1 MNRGFAAGL
10 TVALI
15 ASGCAG
21 GSDSAELQALRE
33 KVEALEAQTTTVA
46 PTTTAV
52 ATTTTVLST
61 TTVRPTTTVARTTTT
76 ARPTTTQAPTTTT
89 TPTTVSQTPTTTT
102 TTTAPTTTTATVP
115 TTTTTTTTVV
125 SYTHPS
131 KMSPLDVG
139 IPYLSGS
146 NYRVTVSWSSPSQTG
161 SSAVKEYEIAAA
173 GESWT
178 AAGNKTSTTLTLGV
192 PVTRRLKI
200 RACNYEN
207 RCGGWSNP
215 KYLSGNTF
223 PTTTT
228 IAVPRYELDE
238 YQGKN
243 QRWDPC
249 AGPVTIKLNPM
260 GHLTSSEIDEWSTL
274 LRGLTAEISSMTGL
288 NVVYGGQTGKSFRL
302 SHPGGRTSADV
313 LIGFAPIGTEHMLG
327 DDPNENY
334 FGTTQEWI
342 SSNQTPDWWTQTAAD
357 IQIATNSNNGVSEIA
372 PKGRRTTYLMHK
384 LGGAFGLASP
394 GDDIDTEIMSWGGDG
409 SGTRNNPDWGE
420 GDKIGF
426 GLVGASNGCFET
438 STTATTTTT
447 TTAPTTSTPL
457 TPALAL
463 CVSEPPIETIQC
475 TEEIATAAF
484 TEIRQRLV
492 TSPEVSLNFDS
503 RISSN
508 STTSSVTRVSNA
520 LRPGVSFWAS
530 EVPSDTSTIVFI
542 VSGSDLDWFENEMV
556 SLGWTDTEFFT
567 LEDRTALQNGS
578 LGKALALRSPTND
591 GRKVIAFFN
600 ISNFFSSS
608 RASLGVDP
616 GIAVAAHE
624 WTHTVQG
631 VLSENYFSV
640 PCWCSS
646 CLVCVCSVLATV
658 FRMKIAYPAPCIEP
672 ETSLW
677 MVRKRDPLKREC
689 LWSLE

>member
-1 MNRGFAAGL
+1 
-10 TVALI
+10 
-15 ASGCAG
+15 
-21 GSDSAELQALRE
+21 
-33 KVEALEAQTTTVA
+33 
-46 PTTTAV
+46 
-52 ATTTTVLST
+52 
-61 TTVRPTTTVARTTTT
+61 
-76 ARPTTTQAPTTTT
+76 
-89 TPTTVSQTPTTTT
+89 
-102 TTTAPTTTTATVP
+102 
-115 TTTTTTTTVV
+115 
-125 SYTHPS
+125 
-131 KMSPLDVG
+131 MSPLDVG

-631 VLSENYFSV
+631 VLSENYFSF
-640 PCWCSS
+640 PCWWTEGSAGYFS
-646 CLVCVCSVLATV
+646 EAISVLDNINSFGDFLPIRSRYVRSRVEIEASHRTEDAWADWLEIEECTDDSYGAGFLVAEYLIGQYGIPKVIEMMDSFGREVPWQSVMEQTFGRLRPHLYSEIATHLRSV
-658 FRMKIAYPAPCIEP
+658 FGSTAYVAN
-672 ETSLW
+672 
-677 MVRKRDPLKREC
+677 
-689 LWSLE
+689 

>member
-1 MNRGFAAGL
+1 M
-10 TVALI
+10 
-15 ASGCAG
+15 
-21 GSDSAELQALRE
+21 D
-33 KVEALEAQTTTVA
+33 
-46 PTTTAV
+46 
-52 ATTTTVLST
+52 
-61 TTVRPTTTVARTTTT
+61 
-76 ARPTTTQAPTTTT
+76 
-89 TPTTVSQTPTTTT
+89 
-102 TTTAPTTTTATVP
+102 
-115 TTTTTTTTVV
+115 
-125 SYTHPS
+125 
-131 KMSPLDVG
+131 
-139 IPYLSGS
+139 
-146 NYRVTVSWSSPSQTG
+146 WSSKTYYDPYTDPVWSELDYHEIQVSTSYATG
-161 SSAVKEYEIAAA
+161 SSM
-173 GESWT
+173 W
-178 AAGNKTSTTLTLGV
+178 
-192 PVTRRLKI
+192 PH
-200 RACNYEN
+200 
-207 RCGGWSNP
+207 
-215 KYLSGNTF
+215 
-223 PTTTT
+223 
-228 IAVPRYELDE
+228 
-238 YQGKN
+238 GK
-243 QRWDPC
+243 
-249 AGPVTIKLNPM
+249 K
-260 GHLTSSEIDEWSTL
+260 
-274 LRGLTAEISSMTGL
+274 
-288 NVVYGGQTGKSFRL
+288 
-302 SHPGGRTSADV
+302 
-313 LIGFAPIGTEHMLG
+313 
-327 DDPNENY
+327 
-334 FGTTQEWI
+334 
-342 SSNQTPDWWTQTAAD
+342 
-357 IQIATNSNNGVSEIA
+357 
-372 PKGRRTTYLMHK
+372 YLMHMM
-384 LGGAFGLASP
+384 GGAFGLASP

-484 TEIRQRLV
+484 TEIRQRLA

-530 EVPSDTSTIVFI
+530 EVPSNTSTIVFI

-578 LGKALALRSPTND
+578 LGKAFALGSPTND

-640 PCWCSS
+640 PCWWTEGSAGYFS
-646 CLVCVCSVLATV
+646 EAISVLDNINSFGDFLPIRSRYVRSRVEIEASHRTEDAWADWLEIEECTDDSYGAGFLVAEYLIGQYGIPKVIEMMDSFGREVPWQSVMEQTFGRLRPHLYSEIATHLRSV
-658 FRMKIAYPAPCIEP
+658 FGSTAYIAN
-672 ETSLW
+672 
-677 MVRKRDPLKREC
+677 
-689 LWSLE
+689 